1 MASSSQQ
8 HVPPLDDEQETQEAA
23 ALLSAME
30 QYQPVVRADGARP
43 RAAAVLP
50 GRARPLDGR
59 GRHAAEPQAALR
71 RGLSAS
77 REPRRREETERSERA
92 TRQHTDETYV

>member
-43 RAAAVLP
+43 P
-50 GRARPLDGR
+50 
-59 GRHAAEPQAALR
+59 
-71 RGLSAS
+71 S
-77 REPRRREETERSERA
+77 PRRPTLCCPHPIVPPYPLSLSLSRTLVII
-92 TRQHTDETYV
+92 T